1 MLEAVVDTLACPH
14 CGSGLTLDARTARCR
29 DGHAFDLARQG
40 HLNLLS
46 RPGPSPGDTAEMVA
60 ARTEF
65 LATGNYQPL
74 VDALV
79 EAVVPE
85 DGLMVELGAGTGYY
99 LRAVVDAG
107 SRRTGL
113 ALDVSGYAARRAAK
127 AHPRIGSV
135 VADAWQRLPVRSGV
149 ADAVLDVF
157 APRNAAETAR
167 VLRPGGVLLVVT
179 PNPPHLR
186 ELVSSLGLVT
196 VDADKDRRLDAT
208 LGGHFARTGAS
219 ELEWTMP
226 LDRTAVRNLVA
237 MGPSAWHTSP
247 DALAVAIA
255 ELPDPVQVTASVT
268 LSHWTVR

>member
-1 MLEAVVDTLACPH
+1 VLDAVVDALACPH

-29 DGHAFDLARQG
+29 DGHAFDLARHG

-46 RPGPSPGDTAEMVA
+46 RPAPSQGDTAEMVA

-65 LATGNYQPL
+65 LAAGNYQPL
-74 VDALV
+74 VGALV
-79 EAVVPE
+79 DAVPG
-85 DGLMVELGAGTGYY
+85 DGLVVELGAGTGYY
-99 LRAVVDAG
+99 LTAVVDAG

-186 ELVSSLGLVT
+186 ELVSALGLVT
-196 VDADKDRRLDAT
+196 VDASKDQRLSDT
-208 LGGHFARTGAS
+208 LGGLFERTAS
-219 ELEWTMP
+219 TDLTWTMP
-226 LDRTAVRNLVA
+226 LDHTAVRNLVG
-237 MGPSAWHTSP
+237 MGPSAWHTAPGILATSIA
-247 DALAVAIA
+247 ALPA
-255 ELPDPVQVTASVT
+255 PVQVTASVT
-268 LSHWTVR
+268 LSTWTPR